1 MANLSKDATNMPPK
15 GVETR
20 FTKNGSLNPKY
31 KDLLDEDKPVA
42 GQKYVCISFVSPE
55 KIIEKKELYYFQ
67 DFLKQWDLSKSFE
80 KYTQFMH
87 YLSYKHN
94 IKFDDLNSDLLDF
107 CEEEKDRLFTT
118 NLSDDYKNFI
128 DAHDERL
135 EKEFSEAHDFQTN
148 VRGVKVRGSYP
159 SQEEAELRC
168 KMLREVDPDHDVY
181 VGPVGLW
188 MPYHPEA
195 YRTGRV
201 EYLEDELNQ
210 LMHEKTKNESAAK
223 LEFEKR
229 LKDTKAE
236 AMKDNERKAIESG
249 NVLTQTI
256 DNKGELVN
264 VKDIDPNNADANEV
278 VAVADLR
285 RELFEGD
292 NVVMSKDTDHG
303 LSDILKRQAEK
314 KVLTIEEVT
323 EATEATA
330 TEASDNV
337 KTKKD

>member
-1 MANLSKDATNMPPK
+1 
-15 GVETR
+15 
-20 FTKNGSLNPKY
+20 
-31 KDLLDEDKPVA
+31 
-42 GQKYVCISFVSPE
+42 
-55 KIIEKKELYYFQ
+55 
-67 DFLKQWDLSKSFE
+67 
-80 KYTQFMH
+80 
-87 YLSYKHN
+87 
-94 IKFDDLNSDLLDF
+94 
-107 CEEEKDRLFTT
+107 
-118 NLSDDYKNFI
+118 
-128 DAHDERL
+128 
-135 EKEFSEAHDFQTN
+135 
-148 VRGVKVRGSYP
+148 
-159 SQEEAELRC
+159 
-168 KMLREVDPDHDVY
+168 
-181 VGPVGLW
+181 

-323 EATEATA
+323 EVTEATEATEGGEA